1 MPMVNVSPEFLIN
14 AWASLDVRWSTDAEF
29 IDSIKNPSRTPD
41 FAAFPALLTCKITI
55 KII

>member
-1 MPMVNVSPEFLIN
+1 MVKVSPEFLIN

-29 IDSIKNPSRTPD
+29 IDSIINPSRTPD

-55 KII
+55 KTI

>member
-1 MPMVNVSPEFLIN
+1 MVKVSPEFLIN

-55 KII
+55 KTI